1 MTFIGHPGYQH
12 DVGRLFP
19 TRFRAAA
26 PSARHAREV
35 DHLEYIRATLER
47 AGAFTAVSGRGQT
60 LVGVI
65 GLGGAAAAAQ
75 TESPAGWLAV
85 WIVTGFVAVGVA
97 AVAIARKARAMQ
109 VSLASGPARRFALGF
124 FPSLLAGAGLTLPFY
139 RHGLIHELP
148 GVWLLVYGAAVT
160 AGGALSI
167 RIVPIMGG
175 AFMLFGAAALAAPPG
190 WGNAFMAAGFGGLHI
205 VFGVIIAVKH
215 GG

>member
-1 MTFIGHPGYQH
+1 MPPW
-12 DVGRLFP
+12 R
-19 TRFRAAA
+19 
-26 PSARHAREV
+26 
-35 DHLEYIRATLER
+35 
-47 AGAFTAVSGRGQT
+47 
-60 LVGVI
+60 
-65 GLGGAAAAAQ
+65 
-75 TESPAGWLAV
+75 SPARRGRCRSHW
-85 WIVTGFVAVGVA
+85 
-97 AVAIARKARAMQ
+97 RQ
-109 VSLASGPARRFALGF
+109 GPARRFALGF

-139 RHGLIHELP
+139 RHDLIHELP

-205 VFGVIIAVKH
+205 VFGIIIAVKH